1 MVADTRFERL
11 NLLKK
16 NYPSI
21 KTTTDVNA
29 IFDDKSIDAVV
40 IAVPISSHFKLAK
53 KALEQGKH
61 VLVEKPMTASLK
73 NSQALV
79 DLAKKKKRIL
89 MVDHTFLYT
98 DAVQKIKKAIGKGEI
113 GRVKYFDSTR
123 INLGLFQKDVNVLWD
138 LAAHDISILLYLISE
153 KPQTVSATGVSH
165 TKNKIENIAFM
176 TLKYKLGFIAHFDCS
191 WSSPVKVRQTLI
203 GGSKKMIIYN
213 DLEPTEKIKIYDSGY
228 QLKKNKS
235 EILVDYRI
243 GDIQI
248 PKIDLK
254 EGLSSMA
261 SDFIYSIKTG
271 KKPISNS
278 QLGLEVV
285 KILTLADQSMKLNG
299 RPVKYE

>member
-1 MVADTRFERL
+1 
-11 NLLKK
+11 
-16 NYPSI
+16 
-21 KTTTDVNA
+21 
-29 IFDDKSIDAVV
+29 
-40 IAVPISSHFKLAK
+40 
-53 KALEQGKH
+53 
-61 VLVEKPMTASLK
+61 
-73 NSQALV
+73 
-79 DLAKKKKRIL
+79 
-89 MVDHTFLYT
+89 
-98 DAVQKIKKAIGKGEI
+98 
-113 GRVKYFDSTR
+113 
-123 INLGLFQKDVNVLWD
+123 
-138 LAAHDISILLYLISE
+138 
-153 KPQTVSATGVSH
+153 
-165 TKNKIENIAFM
+165 
-176 TLKYKLGFIAHFDCS
+176 
-191 WSSPVKVRQTLI
+191 LI

-213 DLEPTEKIKIYDSGY
+213 DVEPSEKIKIYNSGY